1 MVRWLT
7 FYFLSMII
15 KKVISFTENLVVS
28 KLSKVSLILCYGT
41 TILFS
46 STIIN
51 LKEKLT
57 DTLLSKAFQIGRVF
71 SLLPRENLHL
81 RLSYSFALQF
91 ICIVV
96 ASPVFYFRG
105 QSSAWCHLVSL
116 FQTYN
121 DSFSF
126 LSFWI
131 LEQLRLVY
139 VLKLKCKFKA

>member
-41 TILFS
+41 TNLFS

-57 DTLLSKAFQIGRVF
+57 DTLLSKAFQSGRVF
-71 SLLPRENLHL
+71 SFLPRENLHL

-91 ICIVV
+91 FFIVV

-105 QSSAWCHLVSL
+105 QSSAWYHLVSL

-139 VLKLKCKFKA
+139 VLKLKC

>member
-15 KKVISFTENLVVS
+15 KKVIAFTENLVVS

-41 TILFS
+41 TNLFS

-57 DTLLSKAFQIGRVF
+57 DTLLSKAFQSGRVF
-71 SLLPRENLHL
+71 SFLPRENLHL

-91 ICIVV
+91 FFIVV

-105 QSSAWCHLVSL
+105 QSSAWYHLVSL

-139 VLKLKCKFKA
+139 VLKLKC